1 MYIVIEGIDT
11 AGKSTQLDLLRENY
25 INAIF
30 TKEPGGTVVGQE
42 IRSMVL
48 DGDISSKAAE
58 MFLFLA
64 DRAEH
69 FTKVIKPNMDKLIIS
84 DRSFISGISYAKE
97 YDVDKLYEL
106 NMIALENMKPDLI
119 VVLVLSRDDLT
130 YRLSQ
135 KSHDKI
141 ELRGIDY
148 LLDIQ
153 NNMINILKNLEM
165 NHLVID
171 AAKDIDEIN
180 KIICMHI
187 SNNLSSIE

>member
-11 AGKSTQLDLLRENY
+11 AGKSTQLDFLKKKY
-25 INAIF
+25 ANAIF
-30 TKEPGGTVVGQE
+30 TKEPGGTIIGKE

-48 DGDISSKAAE
+48 EGDISSKAAE

-84 DRSFISGISYAKE
+84 DRSFLSGISYAKE
-97 YDVDKLYEL
+97 YDIDKLYEL
-106 NMIALENMKPDLI
+106 NMIALENVKPDLI
-119 VVLVLSRDDLT
+119 VVLMLSKDELK

-148 LLDIQ
+148 LLTIQ
-153 NNMINILKNLEM
+153 NNMINVLEKLAI
-165 NHLVID
+165 NHIVID
-171 AAKDIDEIN
+171 ASDNIDQIN
-180 KIICMHI
+180 RIICTNI
-187 SNNLSSIE
+187 SNEYI

>member
-11 AGKSTQLDLLRENY
+11 AGKSTQLDLLKEKFK
-25 INAIF
+25 NAIF

-48 DGDISSKAAE
+48 DGDITSKAAE

-69 FTKVIKPNMDKLIIS
+69 FTKVIKPNMEKLIIS
-84 DRSFISGISYAKE
+84 DRSFVSGMSYAKE
-97 YDVDKLYEL
+97 FNVDKLYEL
-106 NMIALENMKPDLI
+106 NMMALENAKPDLI
-119 VVLVLSRDDLT
+119 VVLELSKSELE

-141 ELRGIDY
+141 EQRGIDY
-148 LLDIQ
+148 LLQIQ
-153 NNMINILKNLEM
+153 DNMINILLKLEIS
-165 NHLVID
+165 HIRID
-171 AAKDIDEIN
+171 ASKNISEIN
-180 KIICMHI
+180 KFICDSI
-187 SNNLSSIE
+187 SKEEFKKS